1 MTFARREEIFS
12 KDIITIPELQEL
24 LALPSYGEAARVM
37 RNIKRSYDRFPVNGK
52 LHVEDYKA
60 YFSISED
67 NQRYYP
73 ERKDPEK
80 LMPPNSRYKGI
91 MSPG

>member
-1 MTFARREEIFS
+1 MTYARREEIFS

-24 LALPSYGEAARVM
+24 LALPSYQEAAKIM
-37 RNIKRSYDRFPVNGK
+37 RNIKRRFNRFPQNGK

-60 YFSISED
+60 YFEISED

-73 ERKDPEK
+73 AKAEEGIE
-80 LMPPNSRYKGI
+80 LMRYSGI
-91 MSPG
+91 MI